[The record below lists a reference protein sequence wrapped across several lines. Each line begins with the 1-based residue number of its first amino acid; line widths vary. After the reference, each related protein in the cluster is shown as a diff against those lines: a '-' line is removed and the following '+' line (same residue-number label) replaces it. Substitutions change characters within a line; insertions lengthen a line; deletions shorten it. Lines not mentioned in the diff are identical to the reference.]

1 MPSLRRFE
9 QIHNFMN
16 PRAQFHR
23 RDTTLHVEVWRVT
36 LHAAGLCICNI
47 HFAYREALA
56 GGVLKLAC
64 ALPGEDWS
72 GKRPGTFAAFEDDLE
87 DGEVDMSAQEKAG
100 E

>member
-1 MPSLRRFE
+1 MRICFE
-9 QIHNFMN
+9 QTQ
-16 PRAQFHR
+16 RY
-23 RDTTLHVEVWRVT
+23 LHVEVWRVT

-56 GGVLKLAC
+56 GGVLKVTC
-64 ALPGEDWS
+64 ALLGKVRS
-72 GKRPGTFAAFEDDLE
+72 GKRTGTFAAVEDDLE